1 MDVNGPSSD
10 PYFSHNFPWCS
21 LMIPMI
27 PQAERQQK
35 LLLQHELEREMEESK
50 KNQAA

>member
-1 MDVNGPSSD
+1 
-10 PYFSHNFPWCS
+10 
-21 LMIPMI
+21 MIPMI